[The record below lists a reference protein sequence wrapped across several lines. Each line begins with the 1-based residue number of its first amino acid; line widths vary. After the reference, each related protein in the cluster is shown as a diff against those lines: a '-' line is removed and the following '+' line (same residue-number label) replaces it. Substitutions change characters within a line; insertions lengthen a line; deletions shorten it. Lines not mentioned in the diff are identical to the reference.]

1 MSTTSPQTDAPET
14 SERCGHCAR
23 LIRVGAFESHWHGRC
38 LSPAQL
44 ARTGD
49 DGAHSDLPDPTC
61 PKCQGDGELY
71 ARKEIT

>member
-44 ARTGD
+44 DPKVVKAAADLGIPLEEAAKIVAVASIPVRTV
-49 DGAHSDLPDPTC
+49 
-61 PKCQGDGELY
+61 
-71 ARKEIT
+71 